1 MLERML
7 RAKLMTRASKN
18 QNFMEDVYI
27 NEVIKQGE
35 WSQLIVD
42 SRLVQAQDIPFALI
56 IWYVVKTIYLS

>member
-56 IWYVVKTIYLS
+56 IWYLVKTIYLS